1 MKSVR
6 SPETARPVRWDA
18 ELVER
23 LARALHDQY
32 RQHIADGDAAAGI
45 GWAELTESRQAS
57 NLEHAAHIQVKLAAI
72 GCIAACNEPP
82 GRSFEF
88 APGEVEFLAEME
100 HDRWVR
106 ERIDDEWRPGP
117 RDAARKTTPYLV
129 GWDDLTEEMRELDRM
144 FVRQIPVVLK
154 SLGLQ
159 VVRRTGTR

>member
-1 MKSVR
+1 MKSIR

-18 ELVER
+18 ELIER

-32 RQHIADGDAAAGI
+32 RRHTADGDDAAGT
-45 GWAELTESRQAS
+45 GWAELTQSMQAS

-72 GCIAACNEPP
+72 GCIAAPDEPP

-88 APGEVEFLAEME
+88 APGEVELLADME

-106 ERIDDEWRPGP
+106 ERIDNEWRPGR
-117 RDAARKTTPYLV
+117 RDSTRKTTPYLV

-144 FVRQIPVVLK
+144 FVRQIPIVLK

-159 VVRRTGTR
+159 IVRCTGTR